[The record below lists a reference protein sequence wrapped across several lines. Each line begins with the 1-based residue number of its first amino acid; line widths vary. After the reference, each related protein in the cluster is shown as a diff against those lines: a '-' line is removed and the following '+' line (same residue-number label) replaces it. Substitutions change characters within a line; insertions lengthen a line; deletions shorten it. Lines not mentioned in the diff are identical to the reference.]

1 MLTKPQLIN
10 DLIILLV
17 FIVPLSIKIY
27 KNYFS
32 KLGKAK
38 RNFLKQV
45 NKEQNELRN
54 EFIKQW
60 GDKK

>member
-1 MLTKPQLIN
+1 MLTKEQITN
-10 DLIILLV
+10 DLIILIV
-17 FIVPLSIKIY
+17 FLIPFSIKLY
-27 KNYFS
+27 KTYFS

-45 NKEQNELRN
+45 NKEQNEIK
-54 EFIKQW
+54 EDFIKQW